1 MECTHLKPTKL
12 PSILACIVAI
22 FLKLL
27 FTVWELRP
35 YRIIELTSSCCNIW
49 YNCEIT
55 IRESLMPIIA
65 TALQNYLCASLHW
78 LATNWVNCTL
88 LSFNFVAR
96 RHTESKLSVVLH
108 IDEIPLDCIVIH
120 WTKLMLSILG
130 RQGIDW
136 GFTNSLITQFHFC
149 WPAFSNINNNTL
161 YELEC
166 KFEGR

>member
-12 PSILACIVAI
+12 PSILACIVAT

-65 TALQNYLCASLHW
+65 TALQNYLCASL
-78 LATNWVNCTL
+78 
-88 LSFNFVAR
+88 
-96 RHTESKLSVVLH
+96 
-108 IDEIPLDCIVIH
+108 IG
-120 WTKLMLSILG
+120 TKLG
-130 RQGIDW
+130 E
-136 GFTNSLITQFHFC
+136 
-149 WPAFSNINNNTL
+149 L
-161 YELEC
+161 YNVKLQLC
-166 KFEGR
+166 GTTTYRKQIKCCSSYR